1 MEFHVFSRLPTELR
15 FRVWVFTLPPPRE
28 FGPIGPKGT
37 EPHSAKDNTIESY
50 QYPKNASLELELPA
64 LHVSHESRTVALQHL
79 TRAWDDNAS
88 KVIYVNYA
96 LDTFTFTSI
105 DYLLHLVRR
114 SGLMDGGG
122 PFPCSKDM
130 ESMQRIKIM
139 FTIQSLN
146 LHLRM
151 CLERVLQPFK
161 ALREIV
167 VIVKM
172 SFPGDV
178 YRSNSI
184 EKSVSKTITDAN
196 GFAREILEKW
206 WKDNAGTAPLLVIE
220 ELRV

>member
-1 MEFHVFSRLPTELR
+1 MEFHLFPKLPAELR
-15 FRVWVFTLPPPRE
+15 CKIWRFTLPTSRE
-28 FGPIGPKGT
+28 FDPIGPKGIDYQ
-37 EPHSAKDNTIESY
+37 SAKDNTSSTYESE
-50 QYPKNASLELELPA
+50 KSVSLDFELAVLQI
-64 LHVSHESRTVALQHL
+64 SHESRVVALRHL

-88 KVIYVNYA
+88 KVIYVNHA

-122 PFPCSKDM
+122 PFPCCKDM
-130 ESMQRIKIM
+130 ENMQRIKIM

-151 CLERVLQPFK
+151 CLERVLQPFV
-161 ALREIV
+161 ALRELV

-172 SFPGDV
+172 SFQGDV

-184 EKSVSKTITDAN
+184 EKSVVKTLTDAR
-196 GFAREILEKW
+196 GFAGEILEKC
-206 WKDNAGTAPLLVIE
+206 WKGEARTAPQLVIE
-220 ELRV
+220 ELRM